1 MEKPGR
7 NGKLSPDR
15 PSHPIVLFLEKTR
28 TSKILWIALILYITL
43 YFVNKEKT
51 LHAIVY
57 GLSIFERTFLIFISV
72 SLFVG
77 LLRVWVKPGLIKK
90 LFGKEA
96 GLRGIV
102 TASFVGTLI
111 VGPFYLIFPI
121 LEELLSKGARIAAVA
136 SIISAWAIK
145 TPWIPYGAAFLGW
158 KFIILFNG
166 GLFLFSL
173 VEGYIIELFVLRT
186 RKNV

>member
-1 MEKPGR
+1 MEKHSGSH
-7 NGKLSPDR
+7 KLSSDR
-15 PSHPIVLFLEKTR
+15 GPNPALLFLEKLKTSRLLWATVIIYIILFFVDKDR
-28 TSKILWIALILYITL
+28 TIRA
-43 YFVNKEKT
+43 VG
-51 LHAIVY
+51 Y
-57 GLSIFERTFLIFISV
+57 GLDVFKRTFIIFLSV

-77 LLRVWVKPGLIKK
+77 LLKIWVKPELIKR

-102 TASFVGTLI
+102 MASFIGTLI

-145 TPWIPYGAAFLGW
+145 TPWIPYGAAFMGW
-158 KFIILFNG
+158 KFIITFNI

-173 VEGYIIELFVLRT
+173 IEGYVIEGIILKAKR
-186 RKNV
+186 